1 MVEVQGRAQE
11 LQGQVVSQAFSSEM
25 AQKMEHVPD
34 TPKTVGSRIE
44 GDSGGTGE
52 AYAGERRGRSRKRI
66 SEKPEEKSEHPYKG
80 KMLDIRGS

>member
-1 MVEVQGRAQE
+1 MVEAQGRAQE
-11 LQGQVVSQAFSSEM
+11 SQAQAVSQAFSSEM

-44 GDSGGTGE
+44 GDSAGAGE
-52 AYAGERRGRSRKRI
+52 SCAGERKGKGQKKGAENPE
-66 SEKPEEKSEHPYKG
+66 EKPEHPFKG

>member
-11 LQGQVVSQAFSSEM
+11 SQAQVVSQAFSSEM
-25 AQKMEHVPD
+25 AQKIEHVPD

-44 GDSGGTGE
+44 GDSAGAGE
-52 AYAGERRGRSRKRI
+52 SYAGDRGDKGRKRR
-66 SEKPEEKSEHPYKG
+66 SEEPEEKCEHPFKG